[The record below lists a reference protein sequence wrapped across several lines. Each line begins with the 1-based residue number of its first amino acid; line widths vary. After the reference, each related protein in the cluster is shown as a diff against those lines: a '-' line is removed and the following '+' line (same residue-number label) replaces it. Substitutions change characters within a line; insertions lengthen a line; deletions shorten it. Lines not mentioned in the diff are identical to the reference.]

1 MTIVVNSIIHL
12 FSRAVILE
20 VIFSMSGLGK
30 LLITAINQRDY
41 PLIQGIIMLIIVV
54 IMLLNYLGD
63 ILILKSD
70 PRIQRL
76 RANKS
81 KVRGAR

>member
-1 MTIVVNSIIHL
+1 M

>member
-1 MTIVVNSIIHL
+1 
-12 FSRAVILE
+12 
-20 VIFSMSGLGK
+20 
-30 LLITAINQRDY
+30 
-41 PLIQGIIMLIIVV
+41 MLIIVV